1 MALGVG
7 GLMNRKCC
15 CGGVQCPPFIN
26 LLPRSVVYSNNS
38 DFNFV
43 PPLMHASHL
52 NGFSASCT
60 TTNTASVGGNTNV
73 SLILEVRDSSGIPIG
88 GFQTFK
94 GGPAPITTSLT
105 FETTSSAGG
114 NVWNTQFAS
123 DFDSITIQ
131 GDLFPGL
138 LPGPQGP
145 DTDIGQIIIPECSA
159 FRLNSDNIPTGGV
172 DFTFDGTLAENQ
184 PP

>member
-1 MALGVG
+1 MVHLLSPGDS
-7 GLMNRKCC
+7 CC
-15 CGGVQCPPFIN
+15 GVQCPPFIN
-26 LLPRSVVYSNNS
+26 LLPQSIVYSNNN
-38 DFNFV
+38 DFNYV

-60 TTNTASVGGNTNV
+60 TTNTVSVGGNTNV
-73 SLILEVRDSSGIPIG
+73 SLLLVIFNSSGTPIG

-94 GGPAPITTSLT
+94 SGPAPITTNLT

-114 NVWNTQFAS
+114 NVWNAQLAS
-123 DFDSITIQ
+123 DFDTILIS

-138 LPGPQGP
+138 SSGLRGP
-145 DTDIGQIIIPECSA
+145 DIDIDQIIIPECSA
-159 FRLNSDNIPTGGV
+159 FQLNSDNLPTGGV
-172 DFTFDGTLAENQ
+172 QFTFDGTLTENQ